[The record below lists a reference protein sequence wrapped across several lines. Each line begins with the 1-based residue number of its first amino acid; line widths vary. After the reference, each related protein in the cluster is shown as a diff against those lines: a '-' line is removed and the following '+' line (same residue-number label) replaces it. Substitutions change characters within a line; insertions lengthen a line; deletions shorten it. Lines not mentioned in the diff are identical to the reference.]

1 MAAAVTL
8 RGQPTELKAQSRP
21 QGAPQG
27 RCWAFRAM
35 VIITTLLLGNR
46 NLKVL
51 PLMTFLL
58 LLPAALERKAEK
70 VLSLFCKWREQDP
83 EKLHDLPRARRHR
96 HKIKK
101 VSSDSSAIFP
111 RRRPTGLMFSQPR
124 KSQSPCI
131 WKTCIDGLHLVPK
144 KCV

>member
-1 MAAAVTL
+1 ML
-8 RGQPTELKAQSRP
+8 GLPRHGNNNHPSS
-21 QGAPQG
+21 
-27 RCWAFRAM
+27 
-35 VIITTLLLGNR
+35 GNR
-46 NLKVL
+46 NLKAL
-51 PLMTFLL
+51 LLMTFLL

-111 RRRPTGLMFSQPR
+111 LRRPTKPQLNVQPA
-124 KSQSPCI
+124 KKKPV
-131 WKTCIDGLHLVPK
+131 TLHLENLHRWAPFGAK
-144 KCV
+144 NMCLTCDCL